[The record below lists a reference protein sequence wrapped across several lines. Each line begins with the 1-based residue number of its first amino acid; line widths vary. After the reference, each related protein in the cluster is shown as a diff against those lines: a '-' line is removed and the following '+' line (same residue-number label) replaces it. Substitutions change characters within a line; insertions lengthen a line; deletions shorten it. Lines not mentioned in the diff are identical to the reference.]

1 VTADHYA
8 VTASELTA
16 GAGTVNGLSG
26 DAQNAANA
34 LLSSIAALTN
44 AAGDAGLAGSLGNLG
59 TAAAKSSTV
68 LITVLTQVADTLTQN
83 AATYQKQEDQ
93 VIRATQGVR

>member
-1 VTADHYA
+1 MTADHYA
-8 VTASELTA
+8 VTASELSA

-34 LLSSIAALTN
+34 LLESIATLTTS
-44 AAGDAGLAGSLGNLG
+44 AGDAGLAGSLQKLG
-59 TAAAKSSTV
+59 ASAAKSSTV
-68 LITVLTQVADTLTQN
+68 LITVLTQVADTLSQN
-83 AATYQKQEDQ
+83 ASTYQKQEEQ